1 MTMDGVTADV
11 IGNLALVLGAS
22 SLRGALAR
30 RIGQPTAVGRI
41 AADIIFK
48 RSLRGRFPG
57 DSTAHLPP
65 DEAMPLRPGIAPGAQ
80 RLADLDGRRTDRRSL
95 PLLFGV
101 VASSEI
107 PVAPV
112 LAADRGMGHR
122 APWSAPDLR
131 CLGRRAPR
139 VRSRRD
145 GRRGRRDGAVGRFR
159 RPAAGHGRRAGE
171 HPRSHHDRPR
181 AGDGAGAGRP
191 GTGPHSAELFPTS
204 HPHGPRVRR
213 VSIHACPCA
222 AEGER

>member
-11 IGNLALVLGAS
+11 IGNLALALGVS
-22 SLRGALAR
+22 SLLGALAR

-41 AADIIFK
+41 AVGIIVGT
-48 RSLRGRFPG
+48 SLRGMFPG
-57 DSTAHLPP
+57 DSTAHLLPG
-65 DEAMPLRPGIAPGAQ
+65 EATPLMPGIAPGAQ
-80 RLADLDGRRTDRRSL
+80 RPAAVDGRRTDRRSL
-95 PLLFGV
+95 PLLFCV

-112 LAADRGMGHR
+112 LAAGRDMGHR
-122 APWSAPDLR
+122 APWTAPDLH

-139 VRSRRD
+139 VRNRRD
-145 GRRGRRDGAVGRFR
+145 GRRGRRDGAAGRFR

-181 AGDGAGAGRP
+181 AGDGVCAERP
-191 GTGPHSAELFPTS
+191 GTGPHSAELFATS

-213 VSIHACPCA
+213 VSIHTCPCA